1 MWGEMFG
8 VIDAGSVSPSDQ
20 FLSSSFLIRAASF
33 ISDFSNRSS
42 LLPNVL
48 VVFTALVIS
57 ADAFD
62 DPEFKDKN
70 FTSSFATGLCSV
82 NPLSLTSCI
91 QSRHQRMTQNNNG

>member
-1 MWGEMFG
+1 MWGEIFG
-8 VIDAGSVSPSDQ
+8 VIEAGSVSPNDQ
-20 FLSSSFLIRAASF
+20 FLSSSFLIRAASL

-57 ADAFD
+57 ADALD

-70 FTSSFATGLCSV
+70 FTSSFATDLCSV
-82 NPLSLTSCI
+82 
-91 QSRHQRMTQNNNG
+91 